1 MNILQI
7 TPGAGNMYC
16 GNCFRDNAL
25 VATLRKD
32 GHEVTMVPLY
42 LPLMLDEE
50 NQSDGSPIFY
60 NGVNVYLEQKSPFYR
75 NAPNW
80 VHRLVGSERLLHLAA
95 SKMGKTNA
103 EDVGEITLSMLRG
116 EDGHQARELT
126 QLIDWRPNAGGV
138 LTPPADA
145 PN

>member
-1 MNILQI
+1 MNIIQI
-7 TPGAGNMYC
+7 TPGAGKMYC

-25 VATLRKD
+25 VTALRKD
-32 GHEVTMVPLY
+32 GHQVTMVPLY

-80 VHRLVGSERLLHLAA
+80 VHRLVGSERLLHLA
-95 SKMGKTNA
+95 S
-103 EDVGEITLSMLRG
+103 S
-116 EDGHQARELT
+116 
-126 QLIDWRPNAGGV
+126 
-138 LTPPADA
+138 
-145 PN
+145 

>member
-1 MNILQI
+1 
-7 TPGAGNMYC
+7 
-16 GNCFRDNAL
+16 
-25 VATLRKD
+25 
-32 GHEVTMVPLY
+32 MVPLY

-95 SKMGKTNA
+95 SRMGKTNA

-116 EDGHQARELT
+116 ADGHQAR
-126 QLIDWRPNAGGV
+126 D
-138 LTPPADA
+138 
-145 PN
+145 